1 MSRWESIFSG
11 ILGAATA
18 VALLAMIAV
27 SCSGCATPPLDNDV
41 FPAGYEARCEAARN
55 KAIVWY
61 RGKWREDPA
70 VPYSRVTLTD
80 APQNNM
86 GAWTT
91 GYNFHI
97 WEGQRPFD
105 ASLEHEFRRVLCI
118 ANGKGP
124 SEEAVR

>member
-1 MSRWESIFSG
+1 MKAQAAFEVVI
-11 ILGAATA
+11 GAAIVVAAA
-18 VALLAMIAV
+18 VMIVGA
-27 SCSGCATPPLDNDV
+27 CGCATPPLDHDV

-61 RGKWREDPA
+61 RGKWRTEPA
-70 VPYSRVTLTD
+70 VPYTRVTLAD
-80 APQNNM
+80 KPMNNM

-105 ASLEHEFRRVLCI
+105 ASLEHEFRHVL
-118 ANGKGP
+118 NNRNRKGD
-124 SEEAVR
+124 SEEATR